1 MEKCRVMIVEDDEVT
16 AMNLKM
22 ALNNQGYTVVA
33 VSEIAVHVPN
43 KLKVYEP
50 DIVLVDISLQ
60 EESDGIGLSRYIRE
74 RHRIPFI
81 YLTAHSDAHII
92 EEAKKTE
99 PYGYIV
105 KPFDPNSLHATI
117 QMALY
122 KFSEEKKRIENME
135 GLKNDKLNLEKL
147 LYNKKLSDKPIVPFG
162 QDYYL
167 DISVCETFYQS
178 KKIKLTKKENAF
190 MRLLVAQLGLVVSF
204 DQAINYVWEEKGATE
219 NSVRT
224 LVWRLRN
231 KLPTD
236 IIQNASGI
244 GYYIED

>member
-1 MEKCRVMIVEDDEVT
+1 MESYKVMIVEDDPVT
-16 AMNLKM
+16 AMNLQM
-22 ALNNQGYTVVA
+22 ALENQGYEVVA
-33 VSEIAVHVPN
+33 TVDSSIQAPN
-43 KLKVYEP
+43 KIKVYEP

-60 EESDGIGLSRYIRE
+60 EESDGIELAKYIKE
-74 RHRIPFI
+74 KHNLPFI
-81 YLTAHSDAHII
+81 YLTAHCDAAII
-92 EEAKKTE
+92 DEAKQTE

-105 KPFDPNSLHATI
+105 KPFDPESLHATI
-117 QMALY
+117 QMAMHKY
-122 KFSEEKKRIENME
+122 HVEKEREQNME

-162 QDYYL
+162 EDYYL
-167 DISVCETFYQS
+167 DISVCETFYKG

>member
-1 MEKCRVMIVEDDEVT
+1 MESYKIMIVEDDPVT
-16 AMNLKM
+16 AMNLQM
-22 ALNNQGYTVVA
+22 ALENQGYEVA
-33 VSEIAVHVPN
+33 ASVDTAVQAPS
-43 KLKVYEP
+43 KIKVYEP
-50 DIVLVDISLQ
+50 DIILVDISLQ
-60 EESDGIGLSRYIRE
+60 EEADGIALARYIKE
-74 RHRIPFI
+74 KHGLPFI
-81 YLTAHSDAHII
+81 YLTAHSDANII
-92 EEAKKTE
+92 DEAKQTE

-105 KPFDPNSLHATI
+105 KPFDPESLHATI
-117 QMALY
+117 QMAMY
-122 KFSEEKKRIENME
+122 KFSVEQQREKSIE
-135 GLKNDKLNLEKL
+135 GLRNDKLNLEKL

-162 QDYYL
+162 ENYYL
-167 DISVCETFYQS
+167 DISVCETFFHGR
-178 KKIKLTKKENAF
+178 KIKLTKKENAF

-244 GYYIED
+244 GYYIEE

>member
-1 MEKCRVMIVEDDEVT
+1 MDSYKVMIVEDDTVT
-16 AMNLKM
+16 AMNLQM
-22 ALNNQGYTVVA
+22 ALENQGYEVVA
-33 VSEIAVHVPN
+33 TVENALQAPN
-43 KLKVYEP
+43 KIKVYEP
-50 DIVLVDISLQ
+50 EIVLVDISLQ
-60 EESDGIGLSRYIRE
+60 EEADGIALAKYIRE
-74 RHRIPFI
+74 KHQLPFI
-81 YLTAHSDAHII
+81 YLTAHSDSDII
-92 EEAKKTE
+92 DEAKQTE

-105 KPFDPNSLHATI
+105 KPFDPDSLHATI
-117 QMALY
+117 QMAMY
-122 KFSEEKKRIENME
+122 KFREEKKRKENFE

-147 LYNKKLSDKPIVPFG
+147 LYNKKVSDKPIVPFG
-162 QDYYL
+162 EDYYL
-167 DISVCETFYQS
+167 DISVCETFYEG

>member
-1 MEKCRVMIVEDDEVT
+1 MDSYKVMIVEDDTVT
-16 AMNLKM
+16 AMNLQM
-22 ALNNQGYTVVA
+22 ALENQGYEVVA
-33 VSEIAVHVPN
+33 TVENALQAPN
-43 KLKVYEP
+43 KIKVYEP
-50 DIVLVDISLQ
+50 EIVLVDISLQ
-60 EESDGIGLSRYIRE
+60 EEADGIALAKYIRE
-74 RHRIPFI
+74 KHQMPFI
-81 YLTAHSDAHII
+81 YLTAHSDSDII
-92 EEAKKTE
+92 DEAKQTE

-105 KPFDPNSLHATI
+105 KPFDPDSLHATI
-117 QMALY
+117 QMAMY
-122 KFSEEKKRIENME
+122 KFEEEKKRKENFE

-147 LYNKKLSDKPIVPFG
+147 LYNKKVSDKPIVPFG
-162 QDYYL
+162 EDYYL
-167 DISVCETFYQS
+167 DISVCETFYEG

>member
-1 MEKCRVMIVEDDEVT
+1 MESYKVMIVEDDPVT
-16 AMNLKM
+16 AMNLQI
-22 ALNNQGYTVVA
+22 ALENQGYEVAATVDSSIQA
-33 VSEIAVHVPN
+33 PN
-43 KLKVYEP
+43 KIKVYEP

-60 EESDGIGLSRYIRE
+60 EDADGIELAKYIRE
-74 RHRIPFI
+74 KHALPFI
-81 YLTAHSDAHII
+81 YLTAHSDANII
-92 EEAKKTE
+92 DEAKQTE

-105 KPFDPNSLHATI
+105 KPFDPESLHATI
-117 QMALY
+117 QMAMY
-122 KFSEEKKRIENME
+122 KYHVEKEREENME

-162 QDYYL
+162 DDYYL
-167 DISVCETFYQS
+167 DISVCETFYHG